1 MAKFGA
7 ITHFFYTAAGIAVV
21 DVQVVQSLEQFS
33 DLYPVPF
40 RVLSRQHEYL
50 FWRSDSGPACWFIR
64 SRVTLLRGGPA

>member
-7 ITHFFYTAAGIAVV
+7 ITHFFYTAAGIAVM

-40 RVLSRQHEYL
+40 RALSRQHMSTFFEDLTVGLPADL
-50 FWRSDSGPACWFIR
+50 FAQE
-64 SRVTLLRGGPA
+64 